1 LLFKRDGSVAKRA
14 FFGRRVW
21 GQRFFKSHKP
31 KKEDAMPDSS
41 VFDGRKELLIAFPVL
56 GSALAMTYD
65 VGYFWA
71 LDGICTKS

>member
-1 LLFKRDGSVAKRA
+1 MIVD
-14 FFGRRVW
+14 
-21 GQRFFKSHKP
+21 
-31 KKEDAMPDSS
+31 PDLMTMSTLPLQ
-41 VFDGRKELLIAFPVL
+41 VQTVL